1 MPVKELSDKL
11 HPLEIRVRKTI
22 QNHNMHTPGDH
33 ALVAVSGGA
42 DSVALL
48 LCLHKLARELHI
60 SLSIAHLNHRI
71 RGLEGDAD
79 EDFVRRLSADLKLP
93 FFSEI
98 IEVKQKAAAAKEN
111 LEGLARQTRYDF
123 LRRTAQR
130 IGAQKIAVGHTLN
143 DQAETILFRF
153 MRGSGIEGLS
163 AIHPVVEGLVIRPLL
178 ECSRHFILEYLKQKG
193 ASYREDSTNKDLQHS
208 RNRIR
213 RELLPYLEEHFNP
226 QLIPTLAREASL
238 AREAWAFIES
248 AANQAF
254 ENLHCRSSEGIL
266 INPKGLLE
274 LHPALQKQVLRRAL
288 RESLGSLRGVTFRHI
303 ESILSLC
310 GNDCSGDQIR
320 LPHGRTTL
328 RQFDTLLLMTH
339 QPQQMPS
346 FIYRLDLP
354 GECRVAEAGVV
365 FRSTVCSVPDP
376 KTMKNNR
383 SRQAFLDSSA
393 LPRFLTI
400 RSREPGDRYGGPG
413 HRKVKKLLIDGKIPS
428 LQRFGLPMV
437 VAGNDVIWIPG
448 FRPARAYEA
457 PPGSPGGILLEVT
470 PDPENGIKNSES

>member
-1 MPVKELSDKL
+1 MAAKERSNRLRPV
-11 HPLEIRVRKTI
+11 EILVRRTAQK
-22 QNHNMHTPGDH
+22 HHMLAPGDH
-33 ALVAVSGGA
+33 VLVAVSGGA

-48 LCLHKLARELHI
+48 FCLHRLARELHI

-98 IEVKQKAAAAKEN
+98 IEVQRRAAEAKEN
-111 LEGLARQTRYDF
+111 LEELARQTRYDF

-130 IGAQKIAVGHTLN
+130 IGAHKIAVGHTLN

-153 MRGSGIEGLS
+153 IRGSGIEGLS

-178 ECSRHFILEYLKQKG
+178 ECSRDSILEYLKQTG
-193 ASYREDSTNKDLQHS
+193 AGYRDDSTNKDLQHS

-213 RELLPYLEEHFNP
+213 RELLPYLEAHFNP

-254 ENLHCRSSEGIL
+254 ANLHSRNSEGIL
-266 INPKGLLE
+266 INPKDLLE
-274 LHPALQKQVLRRAL
+274 LHPALQKQVVRRAL
-288 RESLGSLRGVTFRHI
+288 RESHGSLRGITSRHI

-310 GNDCSGDQIR
+310 GNGCSGDQIR
-320 LPHGRTTL
+320 LPHGRTAL

-339 QPQQMPS
+339 PPQQTPS

-354 GECRVAEAGVV
+354 GECHVAEAGVV
-365 FRSTVCSVPDP
+365 FRSTVCSAPDP
-376 KTMKNNR
+376 KTMKDNR

-413 HRKVKKLLIDGKIPS
+413 HRKVKKLLIDGRIPS
-428 LQRFGLPMV
+428 LQRSALPMV
-437 VAGNDVIWIPG
+437 VAGKDVIWIPG
-448 FRPARAYEA
+448 FRPGRAYEA
-457 PPGSPGGILLEVT
+457 PPGSPTGILLEVI
-470 PDPENGIKNSES
+470 PELENNIKNSKS